1 MTTLKISDIATKNII
16 DSEGEISLAVKA
28 TIKNLS
34 DETDIYA
41 SIQGIDRDGFEVI
54 LIGLSGDIPI
64 GESKVLT
71 TREEFIDQL
80 LLKEVVEWRGC

>member
-1 MTTLKISDIATKNII
+1 MTTLKITDIATKNII
-16 DSEGEISLAVKA
+16 DSEGEASLAVKA
-28 TIKNLS
+28 TVKNLS
-34 DETDIYA
+34 DESDIYA

-71 TREEFIDQL
+71 TREEFVDQL